1 VIEQGLIVD
10 GSGAPSYRGDVW
22 VDDGRIVY
30 VGPTNSSVESA
41 RKIDARGKVVSPGFI
56 DPHTH
61 AGADLLRAETSIN
74 KSYLHQGVTS
84 VFIGNDG
91 RGFEIGSTLGFL
103 NAQGIGTN
111 VGMFAGHGTIRRE
124 VLGMADRAPTADEMK
139 QMRDLFRAELAAG
152 AFGLSSGLF
161 YAPGSFAETGE
172 VVTLAKEMKTTGGLY
187 ESHIRDESNYNIGLQ
202 ASVEEAIRVG
212 RDADVPVHLAH
223 LKALGPA
230 VHGQSEMIIERV
242 EAARQE
248 GIRVTADQ
256 YSWLASGTRLSSAL
270 LPRSIMTEGTDAMN
284 ELLSRDE
291 LPVEVH
297 EAVAQNSERR
307 GGAGALLIT
316 GESEFQGMTLQQVVD
331 QTGKPALTMVAKIVR
346 EGDPTVAS
354 FMMTESDLKR
364 LGVQPWVV
372 TSSDGTSGHPRKY
385 GSFPE
390 KYQKFVRDWELLSL
404 EEFVKQ
410 SSGKTAGILGLCQRG
425 LLVENYWADIAVWDP
440 DTYQARS
447 SYQAPRELAEGVEY
461 LLVNGTLAID
471 GGTLKGIKAG
481 IGLRRQD
488 CS

>member
-1 VIEQGLIVD
+1 MTKARALLTLLSVAVATGCAQVQSVDFVIEQGLIVD

-41 RKIDARGKVVSPGFI
+41 HDARGKVVSPGFI

-74 KSYLHQGVTS
+74 KSYLYQGVTS

-91 RGFEIGSTLGFL
+91 RGFEIGSILGFL

-124 VLGMADRAPTADEMK
+124 VLGMADRAPTSDEMK

-256 YSWLASGTRLSSAL
+256 YPWLASGTRLSSAL

-284 ELLSRDE
+284 ELLSE
-291 LPVEVH
+291 TSCP
-297 EAVAQNSERR
+297 SKC
-307 GGAGALLIT
+307 
-316 GESEFQGMTLQQVVD
+316 M
-331 QTGKPALTMVAKIVR
+331 
-346 EGDPTVAS
+346 
-354 FMMTESDLKR
+354 KR
-364 LGVQPWVV
+364 LP
-372 TSSDGTSGHPRKY
+372 
-385 GSFPE
+385 
-390 KYQKFVRDWELLSL
+390 
-404 EEFVKQ
+404 
-410 SSGKTAGILGLCQRG
+410 KT
-425 LLVENYWADIAVWDP
+425 
-440 DTYQARS
+440 
-447 SYQAPRELAEGVEY
+447 RE
-461 LLVNGTLAID
+461 T
-471 GGTLKGIKAG
+471 
-481 IGLRRQD
+481 RR
-488 CS
+488 CWRFAHYR